1 MHVNF
6 DDQVRSRWVAR
17 GAVAGGLLGLV
28 AGAVLFISL
37 HSRAGAETPAR
48 AGDNPLRAAATDQ
61 TAPQAAAA
69 DNHDRPAAPSKSPE
83 IVASGAPAAVDP
95 ADKAALSAA
104 PTAGEMPAGQSPLD
118 PALELAHKVLDN
130 LQKNVTDYTAVI
142 IKQERIN
149 GTLLDPEYMS
159 AKVRQKPFSV
169 YLKFLKPDS
178 MKGREVIYV
187 AGANNGK
194 FVVREGSGLKR
205 AIGAVWL
212 DPTSALAMIDN
223 RYPITNLGLEFLTK
237 RLIEIAE
244 QDRKYG
250 EVEVH
255 FYKNAKV
262 NNRVCTMIEVVHP
275 TPRRNFMF
283 YKAQVFVDDELQAP
297 IRYQAFLWP
306 KKPGDDPPLDESYT
320 YLNLKLN
327 VGLTD
332 ADFDYKNPN
341 YGFVDK

>member
-6 DDQVRSRWVAR
+6 DDQVRSRWIARVAM
-17 GAVAGGLLGLV
+17 AGGLLGLA

-37 HSRAGAETPAR
+37 HSRAGAEPPAR
-48 AGDNPLRAAATDQ
+48 ATDNPLRTATIGQ
-61 TAPQAAAA
+61 PAPQ
-69 DNHDRPAAPSKSPE
+69 PVAPSKSAE
-83 IVASGAPAAVDP
+83 IVASGAPSSVGSS
-95 ADKAALSAA
+95 DKAAMSVA
-104 PTAGEMPAGQSPLD
+104 PAAGEMPAGQSPLD
-118 PALELAHKVLDN
+118 PALDLAHKVLDN
-130 LQKNVTDYTAVI
+130 IQKNVKDYTAVI
-142 IKQERIN
+142 VKQERIN
-149 GTLLDPEYMS
+149 GTLLEPEYMN

-194 FVVREGSGLKR
+194 LVAREGSGLKR
-205 AIGAVWL
+205 ALGAVWL

-237 RLIEIAE
+237 RLVEIAE

-262 NNRVCTMIEVVHP
+262 NNRVCTMIEVIHP

-283 YKAQVFVDDELQAP
+283 YKAQVFVDDELQVP
-297 IRYQAFLWP
+297 IRYQAYLWP
-306 KKPGDDPPLDESYT
+306 KKPGDEPPLDESYT

-327 VGLTD
+327 AGLTD
-332 ADFDYKNPN
+332 ADFDYKSPN